1 MFFNYLVASWKDA
14 LYVLHVS
21 LYIQILH
28 IFISVQQSNIDLFH
42 RVCRNTLI
50 CLIIVISS
58 LKLR

>member
-42 RVCRNTLI
+42 HVCVEIL
-50 CLIIVISS
+50 
-58 LKLR
+58 